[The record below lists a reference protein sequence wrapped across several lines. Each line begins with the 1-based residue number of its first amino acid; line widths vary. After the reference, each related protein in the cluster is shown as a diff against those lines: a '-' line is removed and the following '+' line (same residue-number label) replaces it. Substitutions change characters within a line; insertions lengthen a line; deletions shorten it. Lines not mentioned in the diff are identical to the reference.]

1 MSEPRGPRPPVPSAF
16 ATRVA
21 EVLGA
26 LAPGDVV
33 TYGDVAAEAG
43 YPGAARAVGTLLRRG
58 IDGVPWW
65 RVVGA
70 DGAIVCRHSEEQR
83 ARLVAEGVTV
93 VAGRVRP
100 WRRRR

>member
-1 MSEPRGPRPPVPSAF
+1 
-16 ATRVA
+16 
-21 EVLGA
+21 
-26 LAPGDVV
+26 
-33 TYGDVAAEAG
+33 
-43 YPGAARAVGTLLRRG
+43 
-58 IDGVPWW
+58 
-65 RVVGA
+65 VGA